1 MGKYAF
7 CFKHNL
13 FGNNESESF
22 KEYFIPYVPGVLMEI
37 VDDEEIREQ
46 LEIPHWKSFD
56 EYVEAHNL
64 QKEADYI
71 QEIPD
76 DRKSDTGWWMNDE
89 NNIDELC
96 AWDYLADAKA
106 VIEAERA
113 NGESTERVN
122 SVAEETMISRIDF
135 DYLKLLLSIMV
146 YTDGPDPDGILNG
159 NEPPNDFGPGIKEK
173 ILEIHRII
181 RDIKLGEIPFDNFEN
196 SIKEYIKRIE
206 DVGRGDEKREISD
219 LIEKIIKELEK
230 GFSIKSL
237 KDFENYNYKI
247 SDLSK
252 PKNFCELL
260 GVQYEKRY
268 TYIYTHYRNLLR
280 YDLVDYW
287 YMRRSSS
294 ILDEELL
301 TLCID
306 KGGVKDFIYKKDSI
320 IIKEIVTMWN
330 QHNMRLDIIDD
341 FIYLPRWIKNNR
353 SNVLD
358 NLKGKLGK
366 ELYDK
371 YSIFED
377 GCFAILVTS
386 KNKKYFALSGAY
398 EIHNDNNKINQIG
411 ELAKYI
417 RQNALNNGNVPY
429 VWAELND
436 NTLRYT
442 EILDEMSKQTDKYI
456 KFPFRYCNDKKITIK
471 NPGLTYGCCERKIFG
486 YLENDTI
493 KGIYSRWAPCWKCKP
508 AVIAALPEKF
518 YAFAKDFNE
527 WKNKGKTM
535 QLKNYII
542 TTPITFLIDE

>member
-46 LEIPHWKSFD
+46 LENPHWKSFD

-159 NEPPNDFGPGIKEK
+159 NEPPNDFGPETKEK
-173 ILEIHRII
+173 IIEIYKIINDIDLSEIHFDKIEFEI
-181 RDIKLGEIPFDNFEN
+181 RDYIRNIDNIVSGVEKNEIFGFVNKIKEELEEGL
-196 SIKEYIKRIE
+196 SIKTPSEYE
-206 DVGRGDEKREISD
+206 NYQYNLDELKEIS
-219 LIEKIIKELEK
+219 I
-230 GFSIKSL
+230 F
-237 KDFENYNYKI
+237 F
-247 SDLSK
+247 
-252 PKNFCELL
+252 ELL
-260 GVQYEKRY
+260 GEKYEKRY
-268 TYIYTHYRNLLR
+268 KYIIDIRNRFYNYL
-280 YDLVDYW
+280 YGS
-287 YMRRSSS
+287 RRISYIRRELFTSYEE
-294 ILDEELL
+294 ILELCL
-301 TLCID
+301 D
-306 KGGVKDFIYKKDSI
+306 KGKFNNYINDINSLIAMEAVGH
-320 IIKEIVTMWN
+320 WN
-330 QHNMRLDIIDD
+330 QYNSLLYSNFDEFMRFARYFDEIPLIPKGEVGKK
-341 FIYLPRWIKNNR
+341 IYDRYT
-353 SNVLD
+353 S
-358 NLKGKLGK
+358 KGG
-366 ELYDK
+366 
-371 YSIFED
+371 

-386 KNKKYFALSGAY
+386 ANSKYFALSGAY
-398 EIHNDNNKINQIG
+398 EVHDKQHKREQIKKL
-411 ELAKYI
+411 EEYI
-417 RQNALNNGNVPY
+417 KENALNNCGISY
-429 VWAELND
+429 IWAKLND
-436 NTLRYT
+436 NTIRYT
-442 EILDEMSKQTDKYI
+442 EILNKIAKQTDKYI
-456 KFPFRYCNDKKITIK
+456 KFPFRYCNDSITDFNSI
-471 NPGLTYGCCERKIFG
+471 GITYGCCERKIFG
-486 YLENDTI
+486 YLTTETV
-493 KGIYSRWAPCWKCKP
+493 KQIYSRWAPCWKCKP
-508 AVIAALPEKF
+508 AVLAASPEKF
-518 YAFAKDFNE
+518 YAFAKNFYE
-527 WKNKGKTM
+527 WESREKTM

-542 TTPITFLIDE
+542 TTPVTFLIDE